1 MGKLIV
7 IEGLDATGKETQS
20 KLLLDNLRDVGQ
32 NVQMVSFPDYDSP
45 SSSLVKMYLSG
56 DFGKK
61 PDDVNA
67 YAASSF
73 YAVDRYASFKTK
85 WQTFYNDGGI
95 IIADRYTT
103 SNIIHQASKIRDRAM
118 LDRYLDW
125 IENFEYNLLDLPR
138 PDQVLFLDLPLDIS
152 IKMMKTRNNKFSGES
167 QKDIHES
174 DIDYLKTTYDSALRM
189 CERFGWIRILCGSGG
204 EMFSITQIQQQILDK
219 LDIQEENG
227 R

>member
-7 IEGLDATGKETQS
+7 IEGLDATGKETQT
-20 KLLLDNLRDVGQ
+20 KLLLNNLLDRGQ

-61 PDDVNA
+61 PGDVNA

-85 WQTFYNDGGI
+85 WQSFYDGGGTV
-95 IIADRYTT
+95 IADRYTT
-103 SNIIHQASKIRDRAM
+103 SNIIHQASKIRDVQT
-118 LDRYLDW
+118 LEQYLGW
-125 IENFEYNLLDLPR
+125 IEDFEYTLMGLPR
-138 PDQVLFLDLPLDIS
+138 PDVVFFLNLPLDIS
-152 IKMMKTRNNKFSGES
+152 IKMMQTRNNKFSGES

-174 DIDYLKTTYDSALRM
+174 DINYLAATYDSALRM
-189 CERFGWIRILCGSGG
+189 CERFGWTKIPCGDNG
-204 EMFSITQIQQQILDK
+204 EMFSIEQIQKQILGK
-219 LDIQEENG
+219 LGIQEEKK